1 MATGFEWLALLMF
14 AGMFLFLCSGY
25 PVAFSFAG
33 TAMVFGLVG
42 LSLGAIN
49 INLVNALPQ
58 RFFGTMSDFTLLAIP
73 FFVFMGI
80 VLEKSGIAEELL
92 EIMGILM
99 GPIRGG
105 LALAVIIVGALLA
118 ATTGVVAASVIAMGL
133 ISLPIMLRY
142 GYDKSGATGV
152 IAASGTMAQLI
163 PPSLVLIVL
172 GDQLGVSVG
181 DLFVGAVI
189 PGLIMTGTFAAYT
202 LIRAYLQPNYAP
214 ALPPEAR
221 TLRGW
226 ELGRRVLTAL
236 FPPLILIGL
245 VLGSIFF
252 GFATP
257 TESGAVGA
265 LGALGLAFAR
275 KRMNLPMLKEGLDS
289 TVRNTALVIFILFGA
304 TFFSL
309 VFEGLGGSR
318 YLAGLLSQ
326 LPGGATTFLIVS
338 MIIIFLLGIF
348 LEFFE
353 ICFIVVPIFLPVLI
367 TLGIDPVFFGVLMA
381 INLQTAFVS
390 PPVGFSLFYLKSVS
404 PPEITTGHIYRGGF
418 QFMFL
423 QLVVLLIVAI
433 FPQTVTWLVG
443 VSG

>member
-1 MATGFEWLALLMF
+1 
-14 AGMFLFLCSGY
+14 
-25 PVAFSFAG
+25 
-33 TAMVFGLVG
+33 
-42 LSLGAIN
+42 
-49 INLVNALPQ
+49 
-58 RFFGTMSDFTLLAIP
+58 
-73 FFVFMGI
+73 
-80 VLEKSGIAEELL
+80 
-92 EIMGILM
+92 
-99 GPIRGG
+99 
-105 LALAVIIVGALLA
+105 
-118 ATTGVVAASVIAMGL
+118 
-133 ISLPIMLRY
+133 
-142 GYDKSGATGV
+142 
-152 IAASGTMAQLI
+152 
-163 PPSLVLIVL
+163 VLIVL